1 MRSDEKQLAPGRA
14 LLLPTAFALGL
25 VVLGVLRPEPAI
37 TRAMVGAAGVL
48 FIWAAALF
56 VRARGAGRTLAL
68 SVVARKPHYVQSS
81 AQLVLYAYWG
91 YHVPSIRLF
100 YSLIFA
106 QLVFAFAFSSL
117 LAWSRRNEF
126 ELGFGPLPIILSIN
140 LFLLFRPEWFHWQ
153 FAIIALGYLAK
164 EFIRWDKGG
173 RSTHIFNPS
182 SFPLA
187 VFSLVLIL
195 TGTTDTTLGIEIAT
209 TLFNPPHMHLLIFLV
224 ALPAMLLF
232 GVTSMTLSAAVTTYL
247 FGLAYFGVTGTYLF
261 FDSYIPIAVFV
272 GMTLLFT
279 DPSTSPRT
287 ESGRVFFG
295 VLYGMGTIAMFGVLR
310 LVDAPTFYDK
320 LLPVPILNM
329 LIQILDRSVT
339 TGPLRVL
346 DLSNVVTA
354 LSASR
359 RRLATVAM
367 WVLLFA
373 GIAVAG
379 GVGDGHRGQWV
390 PFWQTTCAEGSQRAC
405 DYLAVQQQNLCE
417 RGSGWSCNQLGILL
431 VVQMGDEEE
440 ALGVWSYGC
449 SLGFSAA
456 CDNAARQEVG
466 STTFASAGLA
476 PSDLPIVL
484 RGSKGPV
491 REQDTAALYVLACE
505 RGWTSACGSSFV
517 DPAP

>member
-1 MRSDEKQLAPGRA
+1 
-14 LLLPTAFALGL
+14 
-25 VVLGVLRPEPAI
+25 
-37 TRAMVGAAGVL
+37 
-48 FIWAAALF
+48 
-56 VRARGAGRTLAL
+56 
-68 SVVARKPHYVQSS
+68 
-81 AQLVLYAYWG
+81 
-91 YHVPSIRLF
+91 
-100 YSLIFA
+100 
-106 QLVFAFAFSSL
+106 
-117 LAWSRRNEF
+117 
-126 ELGFGPLPIILSIN
+126 
-140 LFLLFRPEWFHWQ
+140 
-153 FAIIALGYLAK
+153 
-164 EFIRWDKGG
+164 
-173 RSTHIFNPS
+173 
-182 SFPLA
+182 
-187 VFSLVLIL
+187 
-195 TGTTDTTLGIEIAT
+195 
-209 TLFNPPHMHLLIFLV
+209 
-224 ALPAMLLF
+224 
-232 GVTSMTLSAAVTTYL
+232 
-247 FGLAYFGVTGTYLF
+247 
-261 FDSYIPIAVFV
+261 
-272 GMTLLFT
+272 
-279 DPSTSPRT
+279 
-287 ESGRVFFG
+287 
-295 VLYGMGTIAMFGVLR
+295 MG
-310 LVDAPTFYDK
+310 
-320 LLPVPILNM
+320 
-329 LIQILDRSVT
+329 
-339 TGPLRVL
+339 
-346 DLSNVVTA
+346 TA

-373 GIAVAG
+373 GIAGAG

-456 CDNAARQEVG
+456 CDNAARLEVG